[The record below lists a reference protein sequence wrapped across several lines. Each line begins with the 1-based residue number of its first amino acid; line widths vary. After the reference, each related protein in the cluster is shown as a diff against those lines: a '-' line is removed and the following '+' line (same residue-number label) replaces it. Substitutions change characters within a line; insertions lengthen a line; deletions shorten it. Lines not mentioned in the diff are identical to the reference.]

1 MSQVETDKTR
11 LEPVRKS
18 VTVEASI
25 EHAFKVFTERL
36 GEWWPIRS
44 HSVHVEDALLA
55 GMETREGG
63 EIYEVWREGREV
75 WGEITTWAPPQR
87 LVFTWHPGL
96 EPTET
101 TEVSPFCFPWQ
112 HHSDRTRAS
121 RLGNARRAGRRGQSP
136 LREWLGH
143 DSRSFCR
150 RRLGV
155 TLRTPTP
162 GPAVSEQ

>member
-44 HSVHVEDALLA
+44 HSVHVEDAILA

-101 TEVSPFCFPWQ
+101 TEVEVRF
-112 HHSDRTRAS
+112 AS
-121 RLGNARRAGRRGQSP
+121 RGNITVIELEHRGWEMRGERAGEVRAHYESG
-136 LREWLGH
+136 W
-143 DSRSFCR
+143 
-150 RRLGV
+150 V
-155 TLRTPTP
+155 MTLDRF
-162 GPAVSEQ
+162 AAAASA